1 MDGGIDSSKNENCI
15 LLWIERVQ
23 NNVKKI
29 VVWCTMGY
37 HIKFGGVITLA
48 QAYGKIISL

>member
-1 MDGGIDSSKNENCI
+1 
-15 LLWIERVQ
+15 
-23 NNVKKI
+23 

-48 QAYGKIISL
+48 QAYGKIISLWGMSTLCNVDAKKNDKKW